1 MAESVAAPKAA
12 PGDADSMGYFATATG
27 PALVDTRGR
36 QAAILAWMLHRRGHR
51 AVATLTVFSMLMST
65 AICWPFFI
73 LLEIEPATL
82 HLMLALSAAVPLVV
96 APLSLIPLLTVTAQ
110 LNEARAEL
118 DRLASTDALTGA
130 TSRAAFFELAATEW
144 ARAVRH
150 NLPLSVLLLDVDH
163 FKRINDGYG
172 HALGDLALAAV
183 AGAVSASLR
192 QTDTLGRYGGEEFIA
207 LLPMTNAEGARVLAQ
222 RILEQVRRLEISS
235 GDAQRVSVTIS
246 IGVATLGAGVAEL
259 HGLVGL
265 ADQALYAAKSAGR
278 DRFEEHEAPA

>member
-1 MAESVAAPKAA
+1 
-12 PGDADSMGYFATATG
+12 
-27 PALVDTRGR
+27 
-36 QAAILAWMLHRRGHR
+36 MLHRRGHR
-51 AVATLTVFSMLMST
+51 AVATLTFFSMVMS
-65 AICWPFFI
+65 AAMCWPFFV
-73 LLEIEPATL
+73 LLKIEPATL
-82 HLMLALSAAVPLVV
+82 HLMLVLSAAVPLVI

-118 DRLASTDALTGA
+118 NRLASTDLLTGA
-130 TSRAAFFELAATEW
+130 TSRSAFFELAALEW

-150 NLPLSVLLLDVDH
+150 NLPLSVLMLDVDH

-172 HALGDLALAAV
+172 HAFGDKALAAV

-222 RILEQVRRLEISS
+222 RILEQVRVLEVSS
-235 GDAQRVSVTIS
+235 VDAQPVTVTIS
-246 IGVATLGAGVAEL
+246 IGAATMRESVPEL
-259 HGLVGL
+259 HSLVSL

-278 DRFEEHEAPA
+278 DRFEEHEPPA